1 MPYQTKVVHMT
12 GKLLTSHILHSSEK
26 SANCDLSLI
35 LDLEKSN
42 KDWQGLDTHV
52 IMQNKRKIQHIHI
65 KWSTIT
71 RQVVHTNSFHL
82 NYNSE
87 F

>member
-26 SANCDLSLI
+26 SANGDLSLI

-42 KDWQGLDTHV
+42 KDWQGLHTHV
-52 IMQNKRKIQHIHI
+52 SMQNKRKIQHIHI
-65 KWSTIT
+65 K
-71 RQVVHTNSFHL
+71 
-82 NYNSE
+82 
-87 F
+87 